1 VGGTKA
7 DPTTQAT
14 VPAVE
19 RRWAAA
25 GAKIDPGGHRRK
37 GGETANLYPSVAP
50 ARRFESWRN
59 KYWPCLQAAMARF
72 AIRPAIG
79 NIGRPAKPPRISS
92 MNWTYIA
99 PILLLC
105 GSNIFMTFAW
115 VSRGLPKANATVR
128 WTVAS
133 GERP

>member
-1 VGGTKA
+1 VW
-7 DPTTQAT
+7 
-14 VPAVE
+14 
-19 RRWAAA
+19 RR
-25 GAKIDPGGHRRK
+25 
-37 GGETANLYPSVAP
+37 LPSGP
-50 ARRFESWRN
+50 
-59 KYWPCLQAAMARF
+59 F
-72 AIRPAIG
+72 AIRATIG
-79 NIGRPAKPPRISS
+79 NIAKPPRISS

-105 GSNIFMTFAW
+105 GSNVFMTFAW